1 MSIPAH
7 SLKAS
12 SIFQMKGFT
21 MSAVRISLLICWL
34 MFSSSTPL
42 FATPDQVPT
51 AQPMSRSVSDE
62 GEQAPG
68 NRLLFSPKQRE
79 VALFAGAQDV
89 LALTALGLFILIGL
103 FQLRSREVLGAAAW
117 IFCGILA
124 FYSAWVYHKWTI
136 SGREV
141 ILCGHLTSW
150 AVGAVGV
157 ALATKGVRILISV
170 CRQSGDSSPIS
181 SAWLLP
187 LAGFF
192 TLGMATG
199 TATIFEATPTIFGID
214 PAWHQI
220 ALMVVLGSCASA
232 ASVLCFVRALCRMK

>member
-1 MSIPAH
+1 
-7 SLKAS
+7 
-12 SIFQMKGFT
+12 
-21 MSAVRISLLICWL
+21 MSAVRISLLICLL
-34 MFSSSTPL
+34 MHSSSTYL
-42 FATPDQVPT
+42 FAFQDPTLT
-51 AQPMSRSVSDE
+51 AQPVSRSVSDE
-62 GEQAPG
+62 GEPAPG

-79 VALFAGAQDV
+79 VALIAGAQDI
-89 LALTALGLFILIGL
+89 LALSVLRLFILVGL
-103 FQLRSREVLGAAAW
+103 FQLRSRAVLGAAVW

-150 AVGAVGV
+150 AVGSLGV
-157 ALATKGVRILISV
+157 ALAAKGVRSLISA
-170 CRQSGDSSPIS
+170 CRQNGAFSPLS

-187 LAGFF
+187 LALFL
-192 TLGMATG
+192 TLGTATG

-220 ALMVVLGSCASA
+220 ALMVALGSCASA
-232 ASVLCFVRALCRMK
+232 ASVLCFVRALCRMQ